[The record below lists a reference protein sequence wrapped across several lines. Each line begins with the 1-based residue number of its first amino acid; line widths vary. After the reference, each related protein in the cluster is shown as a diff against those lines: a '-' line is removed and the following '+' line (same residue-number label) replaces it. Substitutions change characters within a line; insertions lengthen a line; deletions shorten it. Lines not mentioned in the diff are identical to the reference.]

1 MKKIIISLC
10 LTVFGLFTVLGAG
23 AYQIKAD
30 AMTKR
35 VPAGVILQLE
45 AANTITTETLSK
57 GDMFSAYILKDV
69 VEDGTVVI
77 PKGTIIRGSASDIVH
92 SRMLSKSA
100 ILYLNF
106 DHLVAPNGKQ
116 IPLRAGIASALKL
129 TEDGGIDGGGN
140 YGTAVGENLDKS
152 GEIIKRTTKWGVKS
166 GEELFTGGKYLVTP
180 FAAVGGTIAGA
191 GYFVGDSIADLF
203 RKGKD
208 VVILK
213 GQEFSILLLEPVDV
227 PVF

>member
-1 MKKIIISLC
+1 MKRIIITLGVMVFSV
-10 LTVFGLFTVLGAG
+10 LTILGAN

-30 AMTKR
+30 ALTKR
-35 VPAGVILQLE
+35 IPSGVTLQLE
-45 AANTITTETLSK
+45 AANTITTETLNK

-69 VEDGTVVI
+69 IQDGYIVL
-77 PKGTIIRGSASDIVH
+77 PKGTIIRGNAADIT
-92 SRMLSKSA
+92 RTKMLSRSA

-106 DHLVAPNGKQ
+106 DHIVAPNGKQ
-116 IPLRAGIASALKL
+116 IPLKAGIASALKL
-129 TEDGGIDGGGN
+129 TQDGGIDGGGN
-140 YGTAVGENLDKS
+140 YGTAVAQNLNKS
-152 GEIIKRTTKWGVKS
+152 GEIIKKTTKWGVKS
-166 GEELFTGGKYLVTP
+166 GEDLFTGGKYLITP
-180 FAAVGGTIAGA
+180 LAAIGGTVAGA

-213 GQEFSILLLEPVDV
+213 GQKFSILLLEPVDV